1 MQLWNKLSVLWLL
14 ALCSVSGIIGMLL
27 MDGIADVIFLM
38 ITLLPLLVAG
48 WRAYL
53 LQQRKR

>member
-1 MQLWNKLSVLWLL
+1 VLWLL
-14 ALCSVSGIIGMLL
+14 ALCSILGIVGMLL
-27 MDGIADVIFLM
+27 MDGIADVIFLI

-53 LQQRKR
+53 LQRKR

>member
-1 MQLWNKLSVLWLL
+1 MQLWNKSGLVWLM
-14 ALCSVSGIIGMLL
+14 AVCSILGIIGMLL
-27 MDGIADVIFLM
+27 MDGIADIIFLI
-38 ITLLPLLVAG
+38 ITLLPVLIAG

>member
-14 ALCSVSGIIGMLL
+14 ALCSILGIVGMLL
-27 MDGIADVIFLM
+27 MDGIADVIFLI
-38 ITLLPLLVAG
+38 ITLLPLSVAG

-53 LQQRKR
+53 LQRGKR

>member
-1 MQLWNKLSVLWLL
+1 MQLWNKLSTLWLF
-14 ALCSVSGIIGMLL
+14 AFCSISGIVGMLL
-27 MDGIADVIFLM
+27 MDGIADVIFLI

-53 LQQRKR
+53 LRNSKR